1 VSEATIDRDLDLVRI
16 SIAGSVDDGKSTLLG
31 RLLLETG
38 QVYEDQYA
46 ALERGSAHRG
56 EASINLAHLTDGLK
70 AEREQNITIDV
81 AYRYMTT
88 PTRRF
93 IIADTPG
100 HQQYT
105 RNMVTGASTA
115 DAALILID
123 VQNGVT
129 DQTRRHLFICGIL
142 GIPQV
147 AVVVNKMDLVAY
159 SEEAFAAIQ
168 AEIRGAVARLQMPP
182 LTYIATSATVGDNVM
197 TRTDAMPWYSGP
209 TVLEFMEG
217 LSASTWLN
225 PPELRIPVQ
234 CVLRPDMNF
243 RGYAGRVAS
252 GTVRLGD
259 ELLALPSKQHAVV
272 ASLRGVDGPLDE
284 AGSGENVMIE
294 LDRNMDVSRGHL
306 LVRPRNAPTATQA
319 FEAVVCWMSER
330 RSVTG
335 KSHVLRQTT
344 REVSATVAEVM
355 YRFDIATYHR
365 EGVKTLGPND
375 IGRVAIET
383 GQPVFLDTYRHN
395 RATGAFVLIDTVS
408 NDVVAAGMVTSQS
421 RTEEATEM
429 AREAAVVWFTGLSGA
444 GKSTIADAV
453 AERLRLQ
460 GVQVARLDG
469 DDLRGGLNADLGFNA
484 EDRHENL
491 RRAAHVARLFARA
504 GSVTLC
510 SFITP
515 TEADRRL
522 VREIIGANHI
532 EAYVK
537 ASLATCEARDVK
549 GLYKRARAG
558 EIPDF
563 TGIGAAFE
571 EPTAAEITLSSED
584 SSIDECAEAL
594 AEFIVSRGN

>member
-1 VSEATIDRDLDLVRI
+1 MADATTEIDLDLVRV

-46 ALERGSAHRG
+46 ALVRGSAHRG
-56 EASINLAHLTDGLK
+56 EATVNLAHLTDGLK

-88 PTRRF
+88 ATRRF

-115 DAALILID
+115 DAALILVD

-129 DQTRRHLFICGIL
+129 DQTRRHLFICSIL

-147 AVVVNKMDLVAY
+147 AVVLNKMDLVNYTEA
-159 SEEAFAAIQ
+159 AFASIQ
-168 AEIRGAVARLQMPP
+168 AELRTAVSRLQMPP
-182 LTYIATSATVGDNVM
+182 LTYIATSAVAGDNVM
-197 TRTDAMPWYSGP
+197 TRTSAMPWYVGP
-209 TVLEFMEG
+209 TILEYLEG

-225 PPELRIPVQ
+225 PPELRIPIQ
-234 CVLRPDMNF
+234 CVVRPDMTF

-259 ELLALPSKQHAVV
+259 ELLALPSRQHAVV
-272 ASLRGVDGPLDE
+272 ASLSGVDGPVTE
-284 AGSGENVMIE
+284 ASSGENVMIE
-294 LDRNMDVSRGHL
+294 LDRKVDVSRGHL
-306 LVRPRNAPTATQA
+306 LVRPRNAPTSTQA
-319 FEAVVCWMSER
+319 FEAIVCWMSEA
-330 RSVTG
+330 RSVRG
-335 KSHVLRQTT
+335 KTYVLRQTT
-344 REVSATVAEVM
+344 REVSATLVDVM

-365 EGVKTLGPND
+365 EDIPSLSVND
-375 IGRVAIET
+375 IGRVAVET

-395 RATGAFVLIDTVS
+395 RATGGFILIDSVT
-408 NDVVAAGMVTSQS
+408 NDVVAAGMVTSAT
-421 RTEEATEM
+421 RTEESTEP
-429 AREAAVVWFTGLSGA
+429 AREAPVVWLTGLSGA

-460 GVQVARLDG
+460 GVPVARLDG
-469 DDLRGGLNADLGFNA
+469 DDLRGGLNADLGFSA
-484 EDRHENL
+484 EDRRENL

-504 GSVTLC
+504 GNVTLC

-515 TEADRRL
+515 TEADRLL
-522 VREIIGANHI
+522 VREIIGKNYI
-532 EAYVK
+532 EAYVS
-537 ASLATCEARDVK
+537 ASLDTCEARDVK

-563 TGIGAAFE
+563 TGIGAVFE
-571 EPTAAEITLSSED
+571 EPRQSEITLDSEESSLE
-584 SSIDECAEAL
+584 ECAARL
-594 AEFIVSRGN
+594 AEFIADRP